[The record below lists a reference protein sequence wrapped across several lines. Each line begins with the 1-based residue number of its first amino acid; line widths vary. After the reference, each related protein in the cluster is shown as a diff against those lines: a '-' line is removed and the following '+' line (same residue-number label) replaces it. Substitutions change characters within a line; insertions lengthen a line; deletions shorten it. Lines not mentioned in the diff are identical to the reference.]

1 MAGCRD
7 RDRICAAQEADIAC
21 DCSNGREQVLSLRA
35 VAGWMAGMTS
45 ETDKKA
51 LLGQLRIDRSEP
63 PARAHAGARTWMI
76 AAVIGVVAL
85 AAAALWLTR
94 GTRAGASVHTATAR
108 AISAG
113 GGGASVL
120 DATGYVTARR
130 QATVSAQITGTVAA
144 VLIEEGDHVREGQVI
159 GRLDD
164 TAQRAALAQAQAQL
178 HSAQALLLQAQ
189 AQLAQNQRD
198 VKRDEDLLAR
208 KLVSEQAV
216 ELARTQVAA
225 QSAQVESQRKQ
236 IDLAAANVRAA
247 QVQLDYCTVR
257 APFTGVVVAKAAQ
270 VGEIISPFS
279 AGGGFTRTGIG
290 TLVDMD
296 SLEVEVDVNE
306 AYINRVE
313 PGQRVESVLNAY
325 PEWRIPSHVIAIIP
339 TADRSKAT
347 VKVRIGLDV
356 RDNRIVPD
364 MGVRVSFLEAANA
377 AGDAHERARGVLV
390 PAAAVRKDGDQ
401 DVVFVLQGHR
411 VQRRSVSLGGTSGDA
426 RQLLAGVSAGEAV
439 VVDGPAE
446 LRDGEAVREARP

>member
-1 MAGCRD
+1 
-7 RDRICAAQEADIAC
+7 
-21 DCSNGREQVLSLRA
+21 
-35 VAGWMAGMTS
+35 MTS

-63 PARAHAGARTWMI
+63 APS
-76 AAVIGVVAL
+76 AVIGRRTWIIGGSVAL
-85 AAAALWLTR
+85 ATVAAVGAWFALS
-94 GTRAGASVHTATAR
+94 AHAAPAVHTVTAQ
-108 AISAG
+108 ASGA

-130 QATVSAQITGTVAA
+130 EATVSAQITGTVAA
-144 VLIEEGDHVREGQVI
+144 VLIEEGDHVKEGQVI

-198 VKRDEDLLAR
+198 VKRDEDLVIR

-216 ELARTQVAA
+216 ELARTQVET
-225 QSAQVESQRKQ
+225 QTAQVESQRKQ
-236 IDLAAANVRAA
+236 IDLAEANVRAA

-257 APFTGVVVAKAAQ
+257 APFTGVVIAKAAQ

-325 PEWRIPSHVIAIIP
+325 PDWRIPSHVIAIIP

-356 RDNRIVPD
+356 KDNRILPD
-364 MGVRVSFLEAANA
+364 MGVRVSFLEA
-377 AGDAHERARGVLV
+377 GETRDQVLWPRGVLV
-390 PAAAVRKDGDQ
+390 PAAALRKDGGQ
-401 DVVFVLQGHR
+401 DIVFVLKGSR
-411 VQRRSVSLGGTSGDA
+411 AQRRVVTVGGGSGDS
-426 RQLLAGVSAGEAV
+426 RQLLAGVSPGEAV
-439 VVDGPAE
+439 IVDGPAD
-446 LRDGEAVREARP
+446 LRDAAAVSEAKP